1 MLKAQVIRKGCS
13 HRPPKRGIIDT
24 PDALLVADRAKS
36 QDVKLVV
43 EALNGYADAS
53 FTEYLPPC
61 AGHGAHMLRFVEET
75 TIRSNA
81 SPSSQVRSS
90 AFNSTISAPNTG
102 LTQGKLSYKSVMKN
116 LRLAQENIV
125 IFPYEKHRLTNIGEA
140 ELVLIEVQVG
150 DYLGEDDIVRLDDDY
165 GRV

>member
-1 MLKAQVIRKGCS
+1 MEKAEKIVMVPAGFGWSDVGSWDAVAGAHETDEEGNSAVGTIKSILVETRNTHVESTSHTEKVIAAIGLQNVV
-13 HRPPKRGIIDT
+13 IIDT

-53 FTEYLPPC
+53 LRNCLPPYS
-61 AGHGAHMLRFVEET
+61 GHGAHMLRFVEET

-102 LTQGKLSYKSVMKN
+102 C
-116 LRLAQENIV
+116 
-125 IFPYEKHRLTNIGEA
+125 
-140 ELVLIEVQVG
+140 
-150 DYLGEDDIVRLDDDY
+150 
-165 GRV
+165 